1 MKNSRRIQLD
11 GTKLLAFRKMESV
24 PAGLGKE
31 STKRLYMA
39 MIGSKVGSKPLI
51 VSHPTKINR

>member
-1 MKNSRRIQLD
+1 MKNSKRIQLD
-11 GTKLLAFRKMESV
+11 RTKLLAFRKMESV

-39 MIGSKVGSKPLI
+39 MIGSKVGNKAGVKGI
-51 VSHPTKINR
+51 V